1 MNMAAET
8 NLIKNNDLARVR
20 QIDFVSMFG
29 YNTKK
34 LMELLGVMRL
44 IPKQAGTMLKRHT
57 VTGTLES
64 GVVAEGDIIPLSKY
78 TTVETPIG
86 EITLNKWRKATS
98 AEAILDKGYD
108 QAVDETSDKMLQDI
122 QGNIRTGIVD
132 SLTING
138 QPTASGASTQAA
150 LADAWGKLAV
160 IFENDAVETV
170 YFLNPMDIASYL
182 ATAQITV
189 QQAFGFS
196 YVENFL
202 GLGTVILNSR
212 ITAGTFKAT
221 AKQNMVGYYVPAN
234 EDDLAKAFAFVSDE
248 TGLIAVHEYADYDRL
263 TADST
268 FLSGIKIFADNAGG
282 VIAGTIGETA
292 SGGDTP
298 GEDNSG
304 ESSGDESLSGE

>member
-1 MNMAAET
+1 MAAEN
-8 NLIKNNDLARVR
+8 NLIKNSDLARVR
-20 QIDFVSMFG
+20 QIDFVSQFG

-57 VTGTLES
+57 VTGTLEDGS
-64 GVVAEGDIIPLSKY
+64 VAEGDIIPLSKY
-78 TTVETPIG
+78 KTVDTPLK
-86 EITLNKWRKATS
+86 EIELKKWRKATS

-108 QAVDETSDKMLQDI
+108 QAADETNDKMLQDI
-122 QGNIRTGIVD
+122 QGKIRTGIIG
-132 SLTING
+132 SLTISG
-138 QPTASGASTQAA
+138 QPTASGANTQAA
-150 LADAWGKLAV
+150 LADAWGKLAN

-202 GLGTVILNSR
+202 GLGTVILNSG
-212 ITAGTFKAT
+212 IAEGTFRAT

-234 EDDLAKAFAFVSDE
+234 EADLAKAFDFVSDE

-268 FLSGIKIFADNAGG
+268 FLSGIEIFADNEAG
-282 VIAGTIGETA
+282 VISGTISLGE
-292 SGGDTP
+292 
-298 GEDNSG
+298 
-304 ESSGDESLSGE
+304 

>member
-1 MNMAAET
+1 MAAET
-8 NLIKNNDLARVR
+8 NLIKNSDLARVR
-20 QIDFVSMFG
+20 QVDFVSQFG
-29 YNTKK
+29 YSTKK

-44 IPKQAGTMLKRHT
+44 IPKQAGTLLKRHT

-64 GVVAEGDIIPLSKY
+64 GNVAEGDIIPLSKY

-86 EITLNKWRKATS
+86 EITLSKWRKATS
-98 AEAILDKGYD
+98 AEAVLDKGYD
-108 QAVDETSDKMLQDI
+108 QAVDETNDKMLQDI
-122 QGNIRTGIVD
+122 QGKIRTGIIS
-132 SLTING
+132 SLTISG
-138 QPTASGASTQAA
+138 QPTASGANTQAA
-150 LADAWGKLAV
+150 LADAWGKLAN

-202 GLGTVILNSR
+202 GLGTVILNSG

-234 EDDLAKAFAFVSDE
+234 EADLAKAFDFVSDE

-268 FLSGIKIFADNAGG
+268 FLSGIKIFADNAAG
-282 VIAGTIGETA
+282 VIAGTI
-292 SGGDTP
+292 SP
-298 GEDNSG
+298 GK
-304 ESSGDESLSGE
+304 

>member
-1 MNMAAET
+1 MAAEN
-8 NLIKNNDLARVR
+8 NLIKNSDLARVR
-20 QIDFVSMFG
+20 QVDFVSMFG

-44 IPKQAGTMLKRHT
+44 IPKQAGTVLKRHS
-57 VTGTLES
+57 VTGTLED
-64 GVVAEGDIIPLSKY
+64 GNVAEGDIIPLSKY
-78 TTVETPIG
+78 KTVETPLK
-86 EITLNKWRKATS
+86 EINLKKWRKATS

-108 QAVDETSDKMLQDI
+108 QAVDETNDKMLQDI
-122 QGNIRTGIVD
+122 QGKIRTGIIS
-132 SLTING
+132 SLTIEG
-138 QPTASGASTQAA
+138 QPTASGANTQAA

-160 IFENDAVETV
+160 IFENDAVESV

-202 GLGTVILNSR
+202 GLGTVILNSG

-234 EDDLAKAFAFVSDE
+234 EADLAKAFDFVSDE

-268 FLSGIKIFADNAGG
+268 FLSGIEVFADNECG
-282 VIAGTIGETA
+282 VIAGTIGE
-292 SGGDTP
+292 GL
-298 GEDNSG
+298 GE
-304 ESSGDESLSGE
+304 

>member
-1 MNMAAET
+1 MAAET
-8 NLIKNNDLARVR
+8 NLIKNSDLARVR
-20 QIDFVSMFG
+20 QIDFVSQFG

-44 IPKQAGTMLKRHT
+44 IPKQAGTVLKRHS
-57 VTGTLES
+57 VTGTLEN
-64 GVVAEGDIIPLSKY
+64 GIVPEGDIIPLSKY
-78 TTVETPIG
+78 QTVETPLK
-86 EITLNKWRKATS
+86 EIELKKWRKATS

-108 QAVDETSDKMLQDI
+108 QAVDETNDKMLQDI
-122 QGNIRTGIVD
+122 QGKIRTGIIG
-132 SLTING
+132 SLTIEG
-138 QPTASGASTQAA
+138 QPTASGANTQAA
-150 LADAWGKLAV
+150 LADAWGKLAN

-202 GLGTVILNSR
+202 GLGTVILNSG
-212 ITAGTFKAT
+212 IVAGTFKAT

-234 EDDLAKAFAFVSDE
+234 EADLAKAFDFVSDE

-268 FLSGIKIFADNAGG
+268 FLSGIEIFADNEAG
-282 VIAGTIGETA
+282 VISGTISLGE
-292 SGGDTP
+292 
-298 GEDNSG
+298 
-304 ESSGDESLSGE
+304 

>member
-1 MNMAAET
+1 MAAET
-8 NLIKNNDLARVR
+8 NLIKNSDLARVR
-20 QIDFVSMFG
+20 QVDFVSQFG
-29 YNTKK
+29 YSTKK

-44 IPKQAGTMLKRHT
+44 IPKQGGTMLKRHT
-57 VTGTLES
+57 VTGTLED
-64 GVVAEGDIIPLSKY
+64 GNVAEGDIIPLSKY
-78 TTVETPIG
+78 KTVDTPLK
-86 EITLNKWRKATS
+86 EIELKKWRKATS

-108 QAVDETSDKMLQDI
+108 QAVDETNDKMLQDI
-122 QGNIRTGIVD
+122 QGKIRTGIIG
-132 SLTING
+132 SLTIDG
-138 QPTASGASTQAA
+138 QPTASGANTQAA
-150 LADAWGKLAV
+150 LADAWGKLAN

-202 GLGTVILNSR
+202 GLGTVILNSG
-212 ITAGTFKAT
+212 IVAGTFKAT

-234 EDDLAKAFAFVSDE
+234 EADLAKAFDFVSDE

-268 FLSGIKIFADNAGG
+268 FLSGIEIFADNEAG
-282 VIAGTIGETA
+282 VVSGTISLGE
-292 SGGDTP
+292 
-298 GEDNSG
+298 
-304 ESSGDESLSGE
+304 

>member
-1 MNMAAET
+1 MAAEN
-8 NLIKNNDLARVR
+8 NLIKNSDLARVR
-20 QIDFVSMFG
+20 QIDFVSQFG

-57 VTGTLES
+57 VTGTLEDGS
-64 GVVAEGDIIPLSKY
+64 VAEGDIIPLSKY
-78 TTVETPIG
+78 KTVDTPLK
-86 EITLNKWRKATS
+86 EIELKKWRKATS

-108 QAVDETSDKMLQDI
+108 QAVDETNDKMLQDI
-122 QGNIRTGIVD
+122 QGKIRTGIIG
-132 SLTING
+132 SLTIGG
-138 QPTASGASTQAA
+138 QPTASGANTQAA
-150 LADAWGKLAV
+150 LADAWGKLAN

-202 GLGTVILNSR
+202 GLGTVILNSG
-212 ITAGTFKAT
+212 IVEGTFKAT

-234 EDDLAKAFAFVSDE
+234 EADLAKAFDFVSDE

-268 FLSGIKIFADNAGG
+268 FLSGIEIFADNEAG
-282 VIAGTIGETA
+282 VISGTISLGE
-292 SGGDTP
+292 
-298 GEDNSG
+298 
-304 ESSGDESLSGE
+304 

>member
-1 MNMAAET
+1 MAAET
-8 NLIKNNDLARVR
+8 NLIKNSDLARVR
-20 QIDFVSMFG
+20 QVDFVSQFG
-29 YNTKK
+29 YSTKK

-44 IPKQAGTMLKRHT
+44 IPKQAGTLLKRHT

-64 GVVAEGDIIPLSKY
+64 GNVAEGDIIPLSKY

-86 EITLNKWRKATS
+86 EITLSKWRKATS

-108 QAVDETSDKMLQDI
+108 QAVDETNDKMLQDI
-122 QGNIRTGIVD
+122 QGKIRTGIIS
-132 SLTING
+132 SLTISG
-138 QPTASGASTQAA
+138 QPTASGANTQAA
-150 LADAWGKLAV
+150 LADAWGKLAN

-202 GLGTVILNSR
+202 GLGTVILNSG

-234 EDDLAKAFAFVSDE
+234 EADLAKAFDFVSDE

-268 FLSGIKIFADNAGG
+268 FLSGIKIFADNAAG
-282 VIAGTIGETA
+282 VIAGTI
-292 SGGDTP
+292 SP
-298 GEDNSG
+298 GK
-304 ESSGDESLSGE
+304 

>member
-1 MNMAAET
+1 MTAKVSGRKEFNMAAET
-8 NLIKNNDLARVR
+8 NLIKNSDLARVR
-20 QIDFVSMFG
+20 QVDFVSQFG
-29 YNTKK
+29 YSTKK

-44 IPKQAGTMLKRHT
+44 IPKQAGTLLKRHT

-64 GVVAEGDIIPLSKY
+64 GNVAEGDIIPLSKY

-86 EITLNKWRKATS
+86 EITLSKWRKATS

-108 QAVDETSDKMLQDI
+108 QAVDETNDKMLQDI
-122 QGNIRTGIVD
+122 QGKIRTGIIS
-132 SLTING
+132 SLTISG
-138 QPTASGASTQAA
+138 QPTASGANTQAA
-150 LADAWGKLAV
+150 LADAWGKLAN

-202 GLGTVILNSR
+202 GLGTVILNSG
-212 ITAGTFKAT
+212 IAAGTFKAT

-234 EDDLAKAFAFVSDE
+234 EADLAKAFDFVSDE

-268 FLSGIKIFADNAGG
+268 FLSGIKIFADNEAG
-282 VIAGTIGETA
+282 VIAGTIVL
-292 SGGDTP
+292 GG
-298 GEDNSG
+298 
-304 ESSGDESLSGE
+304 

>member
-1 MNMAAET
+1 MAAEN
-8 NLIKNNDLARVR
+8 NLIKNSDLARVR
-20 QIDFVSMFG
+20 QVDFVSMFG

-44 IPKQAGTMLKRHT
+44 IPKQAGTVLKRHS
-57 VTGTLES
+57 VTGTLEN
-64 GVVAEGDIIPLSKY
+64 GIVPEGDIIPLSKY
-78 TTVETPIG
+78 QTVETPLK
-86 EITLNKWRKATS
+86 EIELKKWRKATS
-98 AEAILDKGYD
+98 AEAILDKGYE
-108 QAVDETSDKMLQDI
+108 QAVDETNDKMLQDI
-122 QGNIRTGIVD
+122 QGKIRTGIIG
-132 SLTING
+132 SLTIVG
-138 QPTASGASTQAA
+138 QPTASGANTQAA
-150 LADAWGKLAV
+150 LADAWGKLAN

-202 GLGTVILNSR
+202 GLGTVILNSG
-212 ITAGTFKAT
+212 IAAGTFKAT

-234 EDDLAKAFAFVSDE
+234 EADLAKAFDFVSDE

-268 FLSGIKIFADNAGG
+268 FLSGIEIFADNEAG
-282 VIAGTIGETA
+282 VISGKIGL
-292 SGGDTP
+292 
-298 GEDNSG
+298 GE
-304 ESSGDESLSGE
+304 

>member
-1 MNMAAET
+1 MAAET

-20 QIDFVSMFG
+20 QIDFVSQFG

-44 IPKQAGTMLKRHT
+44 IPKQAGTMLKRHS

-122 QGNIRTGIVD
+122 QGNIRIGIVD

-138 QPTASGASTQAA
+138 QPTASGANTQAA

-234 EDDLAKAFAFVSDE
+234 EDDLAKAFDFVSDE

-282 VIAGTIGETA
+282 VVAGTIGEVT
-292 SGGDTP
+292 SGDDSSGD
-298 GEDNSG
+298 DSSG

>member
-1 MNMAAET
+1 MTAKVSGRKEINMAAET
-8 NLIKNNDLARVR
+8 NLIKNSDLARVR
-20 QIDFVSMFG
+20 QVDFVSQFG
-29 YNTKK
+29 YSTKK

-44 IPKQAGTMLKRHT
+44 IPKQAGTLLKRHT

-64 GVVAEGDIIPLSKY
+64 GNVAEGDIIPLSKY

-86 EITLNKWRKATS
+86 EITLSKWRKATS
-98 AEAILDKGYD
+98 AEAVLDKGYD
-108 QAVDETSDKMLQDI
+108 QAVDETNDKMLQDI
-122 QGNIRTGIVD
+122 QGKIRTGIIS
-132 SLTING
+132 SLTISG
-138 QPTASGASTQAA
+138 QPTASGANTQAA
-150 LADAWGKLAV
+150 LADAWGKLAN

-202 GLGTVILNSR
+202 GLGTVILNSG

-234 EDDLAKAFAFVSDE
+234 EADLAKAFDFVSDE

-268 FLSGIKIFADNAGG
+268 FLSGIKIFADNEAG
-282 VIAGTIGETA
+282 VIAGTIVL
-292 SGGDTP
+292 GG
-298 GEDNSG
+298 
-304 ESSGDESLSGE
+304 

>member
-1 MNMAAET
+1 MAEET
-8 NLIKNNDLARVR
+8 NLIKNSDLARVR
-20 QIDFVSMFG
+20 QVDFVSQFG
-29 YNTKK
+29 YSTKK

-44 IPKQAGTMLKRHT
+44 IPKQAGTLLKRHT

-64 GVVAEGDIIPLSKY
+64 GNVAEGDIIPLSKY

-86 EITLNKWRKATS
+86 EITLSKWRKATS

-108 QAVDETSDKMLQDI
+108 QAVDETNDKMLQDI
-122 QGNIRTGIVD
+122 QGKIRTGIIS
-132 SLTING
+132 SLTIVG
-138 QPTASGASTQAA
+138 QPTASGANTQAA
-150 LADAWGKLAV
+150 LADAWGKLAN

-202 GLGTVILNSR
+202 GLGTVILNSG
-212 ITAGTFKAT
+212 IAAGTFKAT

-234 EDDLAKAFAFVSDE
+234 EADLAKAFDFVSDE

-268 FLSGIKIFADNAGG
+268 FLSGIKIFADNEAG
-282 VIAGTIGETA
+282 VIAGTIVL
-292 SGGDTP
+292 GG
-298 GEDNSG
+298 
-304 ESSGDESLSGE
+304 

>member
-1 MNMAAET
+1 MAEET
-8 NLIKNNDLARVR
+8 NLIKNSDLARVR
-20 QIDFVSMFG
+20 QIDFVSQFG

-57 VTGTLES
+57 VTGTLED
-64 GVVAEGDIIPLSKY
+64 GNVAEGDIIPLSKY

-86 EITLNKWRKATS
+86 EITLKKWRKATS

-122 QGNIRTGIVD
+122 QGNIRTGIVG
-132 SLTING
+132 SLTIEG
-138 QPTASGASTQAA
+138 QPTASGATTQAA

-170 YFLNPMDIASYL
+170 YFLNPMDVASYL

-189 QQAFGFS
+189 QNAFGFS

-202 GLGTVILNSR
+202 GLGTVILNSG
-212 ITAGTFKAT
+212 IKAGTFKAT

-234 EDDLAKAFAFVSDE
+234 EDDLAKAFDFVSDE

-268 FLSGIKIFADNAGG
+268 FLSGIKIFADNAAG
-282 VIAGTIGETA
+282 VVAGTIGEA
-292 SGGDTP
+292 L
-298 GEDNSG
+298 GE
-304 ESSGDESLSGE
+304 

>member
-1 MNMAAET
+1 MAAET
-8 NLIKNNDLARVR
+8 NLIKNSDLARVR
-20 QIDFVSMFG
+20 QVDFVSMFG

-44 IPKQAGTMLKRHT
+44 IPKQAGTVLKRHS
-57 VTGTLES
+57 VTGTLEDGS
-64 GVVAEGDIIPLSKY
+64 VPEGDIIPLSKY
-78 TTVETPIG
+78 KTVETPLK
-86 EITLNKWRKATS
+86 EIELKKWRKATS

-108 QAVDETSDKMLQDI
+108 QAVDETNDKMLQDI
-122 QGNIRTGIVD
+122 QGKIRTGIIG
-132 SLTING
+132 SLTIEG
-138 QPTASGASTQAA
+138 QPTASGANTQAA
-150 LADAWGKLAV
+150 LADAWGKLAN

-170 YFLNPMDIASYL
+170 HFLNPMDIASYL

-202 GLGTVILNSR
+202 GLGTVILNSG

-234 EDDLAKAFAFVSDE
+234 EADLAKAFDFVSDE

-268 FLSGIKIFADNAGG
+268 FLSGIEIFADNEAG
-282 VIAGTIGETA
+282 VISGTISLGE
-292 SGGDTP
+292 
-298 GEDNSG
+298 
-304 ESSGDESLSGE
+304 

>member
-1 MNMAAET
+1 MAAET
-8 NLIKNNDLARVR
+8 NLIKNSDLARVR
-20 QIDFVSMFG
+20 QVDFVSQFG
-29 YNTKK
+29 YSTKK

-44 IPKQAGTMLKRHT
+44 IPKQAGTLLKRHT

-64 GVVAEGDIIPLSKY
+64 GNVAEGDIIPLSKY
-78 TTVETPIG
+78 TTVDTPIG
-86 EITLNKWRKATS
+86 EITLSKWRKATS

-108 QAVDETSDKMLQDI
+108 QAVDETNDKMLQDI
-122 QGNIRTGIVD
+122 QGKIRTGIIG
-132 SLTING
+132 SLTIEG
-138 QPTASGASTQAA
+138 QPTASGANTQAA
-150 LADAWGKLAV
+150 LADAWGKLAN

-202 GLGTVILNSR
+202 GLGTVILNSG

-234 EDDLAKAFAFVSDE
+234 EDDLAKAFDFVSDE

-268 FLSGIKIFADNAGG
+268 FLSGIKIFADNAAG
-282 VIAGTIGETA
+282 VIAGTI
-292 SGGDTP
+292 SP
-298 GEDNSG
+298 GK
-304 ESSGDESLSGE
+304 

>member
-1 MNMAAET
+1 MAAET
-8 NLIKNNDLARVR
+8 NLIKNSDLARVR
-20 QIDFVSMFG
+20 QVDFVSMFG

-44 IPKQAGTMLKRHT
+44 IPKQAGTVLKRHS
-57 VTGTLES
+57 VTGTLEDGS
-64 GVVAEGDIIPLSKY
+64 VPEGDIIPLSKY
-78 TTVETPIG
+78 QTVETPLK
-86 EITLNKWRKATS
+86 EIELKKWRKATS

-108 QAVDETSDKMLQDI
+108 QAVDETNDKMLQDI
-122 QGNIRTGIVD
+122 QGKIRTGIIG
-132 SLTING
+132 SLTIDG
-138 QPTASGASTQAA
+138 QPTASGANTQAA
-150 LADAWGKLAV
+150 LADAWGKLAN

-202 GLGTVILNSR
+202 GLGTVILNSG

-234 EDDLAKAFAFVSDE
+234 EADLAKAFDFVSDE

-268 FLSGIKIFADNAGG
+268 FLSGIEIFADNEAG
-282 VIAGTIGETA
+282 VISGTISLGE
-292 SGGDTP
+292 
-298 GEDNSG
+298 
-304 ESSGDESLSGE
+304 

>member
-1 MNMAAET
+1 MAAET

-20 QIDFVSMFG
+20 QIDFVSQFG

-64 GVVAEGDIIPLSKY
+64 GDVAEGDIIPLSKY

-86 EITLNKWRKATS
+86 EIALKKWRKATS

-132 SLTING
+132 SLTIDG
-138 QPTASGASTQAA
+138 QPTASGANTQAA
-150 LADAWGKLAV
+150 LADAWGKLAT

-189 QQAFGFS
+189 QQSFGFS

-234 EDDLAKAFAFVSDE
+234 EDDLAKAFNFVSDE

-282 VIAGTIGETA
+282 VIAGTIGE
-292 SGGDTP
+292 GL
-298 GEDNSG
+298 GE
-304 ESSGDESLSGE
+304 

>member
-1 MNMAAET
+1 MAAEN
-8 NLIKNNDLARVR
+8 NLIKNSDLARVR
-20 QIDFVSMFG
+20 QIDFVSQFG

-57 VTGTLES
+57 VTGTLEDGS
-64 GVVAEGDIIPLSKY
+64 VAEGDIIPLSKY
-78 TTVETPIG
+78 TTVDTPLK
-86 EITLNKWRKATS
+86 EIELKKWRKATS

-108 QAVDETSDKMLQDI
+108 QAVDETNDKMLQDI
-122 QGNIRTGIVD
+122 QGKIRTGIIG
-132 SLTING
+132 SLTIDR
-138 QPTASGASTQAA
+138 QPTASGANTQAA
-150 LADAWGKLAV
+150 LADAWGKLAN

-202 GLGTVILNSR
+202 GLGTVILNSG
-212 ITAGTFKAT
+212 ITEGTFKAT

-234 EDDLAKAFAFVSDE
+234 EADLAKAFDFVSDE

-268 FLSGIKIFADNAGG
+268 FLSGIEIFADNEAG
-282 VIAGTIGETA
+282 VISGTISLGE
-292 SGGDTP
+292 
-298 GEDNSG
+298 
-304 ESSGDESLSGE
+304 

>member
-1 MNMAAET
+1 MAAET
-8 NLIKNNDLARVR
+8 NLIKNSDLARVR
-20 QIDFVSMFG
+20 QVDFVSQFG
-29 YNTKK
+29 YSTKK

-44 IPKQAGTMLKRHT
+44 IPKQAGTLLKRHT

-64 GVVAEGDIIPLSKY
+64 GNVAEGDIIPLSKY

-86 EITLNKWRKATS
+86 EITLSKWRKATS

-108 QAVDETSDKMLQDI
+108 QAVDETNDKMLQDI
-122 QGNIRTGIVD
+122 QGKIRTGIIS
-132 SLTING
+132 SLTIVG
-138 QPTASGASTQAA
+138 QPTASGANTQAA
-150 LADAWGKLAV
+150 LADAWGKLAN

-202 GLGTVILNSR
+202 GLGTAILNSG

-234 EDDLAKAFAFVSDE
+234 EADLAKAFDFVSDE

-268 FLSGIKIFADNAGG
+268 FLSGIKIFADNEAG
-282 VIAGTIGETA
+282 VISGKIGL
-292 SGGDTP
+292 
-298 GEDNSG
+298 GE
-304 ESSGDESLSGE
+304 

>member
-1 MNMAAET
+1 MAAET
-8 NLIKNNDLARVR
+8 NLIKNSDLARVR
-20 QIDFVSMFG
+20 QVDFVSMFG

-44 IPKQAGTMLKRHT
+44 IPKQAGTVLKRHS
-57 VTGTLES
+57 VTGTLEDGS
-64 GVVAEGDIIPLSKY
+64 VPEGDIIPLSKY
-78 TTVETPIG
+78 KTVETPLK
-86 EITLNKWRKATS
+86 EIELKKWRKATS

-108 QAVDETSDKMLQDI
+108 QAVDETNDKMLQDI
-122 QGNIRTGIVD
+122 QGKIRTGIIG
-132 SLTING
+132 SLTIDG
-138 QPTASGASTQAA
+138 QPTASGANTQAA
-150 LADAWGKLAV
+150 LADAWGKLAN

-202 GLGTVILNSR
+202 GLGTVILNSG
-212 ITAGTFKAT
+212 IAEGTFKAT

-234 EDDLAKAFAFVSDE
+234 EADLAKAFDFVSDE

-268 FLSGIKIFADNAGG
+268 FLSGIEIFADNEAG
-282 VIAGTIGETA
+282 VISGTISLGE
-292 SGGDTP
+292 
-298 GEDNSG
+298 
-304 ESSGDESLSGE
+304 

>member
-1 MNMAAET
+1 MAAET
-8 NLIKNNDLARVR
+8 NLIKNSDLARVR
-20 QIDFVSMFG
+20 QVDFVSQFG
-29 YNTKK
+29 YSTKK

-44 IPKQAGTMLKRHT
+44 IPKQAGTLLKRHT

-64 GVVAEGDIIPLSKY
+64 GNVAEGDIIPLSKY

-86 EITLNKWRKATS
+86 EITLSKWRKATS

-108 QAVDETSDKMLQDI
+108 QAVDETNDKMLQDI
-122 QGNIRTGIVD
+122 QGKIRTGIIS
-132 SLTING
+132 SLTISG
-138 QPTASGASTQAA
+138 QPTASGANTQAA
-150 LADAWGKLAV
+150 LADAWGKLAN

-202 GLGTVILNSR
+202 GLGTVILNSG

-234 EDDLAKAFAFVSDE
+234 EADLAKAFDFVSDE

-268 FLSGIKIFADNAGG
+268 FLSGIKIFADNEAG
-282 VIAGTIGETA
+282 VIAGTIVL
-292 SGGDTP
+292 GG
-298 GEDNSG
+298 
-304 ESSGDESLSGE
+304 

>member
-1 MNMAAET
+1 MAAET
-8 NLIKNNDLARVR
+8 NLIKNSDLARVR
-20 QIDFVSMFG
+20 QVDFVSQFG
-29 YNTKK
+29 YSTKK

-44 IPKQAGTMLKRHT
+44 IPKQAGTLLKRHT

-64 GVVAEGDIIPLSKY
+64 GNVAEGDIIPLSKY

-86 EITLNKWRKATS
+86 EITLSKWRKATS

-108 QAVDETSDKMLQDI
+108 QAVDETNDKMLQDI
-122 QGNIRTGIVD
+122 QGKIRTGIIS
-132 SLTING
+132 SLTISG
-138 QPTASGASTQAA
+138 QPTASGANTQAA
-150 LADAWGKLAV
+150 LADAWGKLAN

-202 GLGTVILNSR
+202 GLGTVILNSG

-234 EDDLAKAFAFVSDE
+234 EADLAKAFDFVSDE

-268 FLSGIKIFADNAGG
+268 FLSGIKIFADNEAG
-282 VIAGTIGETA
+282 VISGTISGTSGLGE
-292 SGGDTP
+292 
-298 GEDNSG
+298 
-304 ESSGDESLSGE
+304 

>member
-1 MNMAAET
+1 MAAEN
-8 NLIKNNDLARVR
+8 NLIKNSDLARVR

-57 VTGTLES
+57 VVGTLED
-64 GVVAEGDIIPLSKY
+64 GIVEEGDIIPLSKY
-78 TTVETPIG
+78 RTEDTPLK
-86 EITLNKWRKATS
+86 EIELKKWRKATS

-108 QAVDETSDKMLQDI
+108 QAVDETNDKMLQDI
-122 QGNIRTGIVD
+122 QGKIRTGIIS
-132 SLTING
+132 SLTIDG
-138 QPTASGASTQAA
+138 QPTASGANTQAA

-160 IFENDAVETV
+160 IFENDAVESV

-234 EDDLAKAFAFVSDE
+234 EDDLAKAFDFVSDE

-268 FLSGIKIFADNAGG
+268 FMSGIKIFADNAGG
-282 VIAGTIGETA
+282 VIAGTISLGE
-292 SGGDTP
+292 
-298 GEDNSG
+298 
-304 ESSGDESLSGE
+304 